1 MIARRWSCR
10 RARWPRPLSFHA
22 PRRRPPLRPSPLNRA
37 ARPAA
42 PSSVSSHVAHARFL
56 PGEYATPP
64 ADLAVVNSG
73 VTHIRYLRGP
83 KSRSEAVHESSA
95 EAEEELGR
103 VRLTKRGQRRT

>member
-1 MIARRWSCR
+1 MHTHTRTASNNIVIPAIHE
-10 RARWPRPLSFHA
+10 RAAMVLTPRALAAPLSFHA

-73 VTHIRYLRGP
+73 VTHTRYL
-83 KSRSEAVHESSA
+83 
-95 EAEEELGR
+95 
-103 VRLTKRGQRRT
+103 